1 LSVKTSKEGSL
12 NIDKKL
18 NFHHQPYYS
27 EGARVTLSRRAAAL
41 VALALATFFALGSV
55 AVGQAAALAPHS
67 KPAPPTPELDNQD
80 SQDDEN
86 EVYQNRIR
94 EQYGEVEQVFL
105 PPLVVTNPATTSNQL
120 QPFGVVEGTFLDS
133 ANINPHENMPV
144 DPKTIGVAGKTP
156 ADSFFQVATVAM
168 TTMAAASVALGAF
181 AIRRSIR
188 AKNTPDSDSIYK

>member
-18 NFHHQPYYS
+18 NFHHEPYYS

-55 AVGQAAALAPHS
+55 AVGQAATVNPHS
-67 KPAPPTPELDNQD
+67 KPVPATPEPANQD
-80 SQDDEN
+80 DEDEN

-133 ANINPHENMPV
+133 ANINPHENVPV

-156 ADSFFQVATVAM
+156 ADSFFQVATAAM
-168 TTMAAASVALGAF
+168 TTMAAGSVALGAF

-188 AKNTPDSDSIYK
+188 MKNTADSDFIYK